1 MTCWNIYLRLIFA
14 LFIIFL
20 NTHSYAQQKL
30 SEGEQDVKNK
40 AYQFF
45 NDDNYAEALPLFSRL
60 LSIYPKDPEFNYAYG
75 VCLVEENKDLD
86 KALQYFN
93 FTLKNTLIPGAIYY
107 TGRVWHMKYKF
118 DEALSHY
125 KQFKEKA
132 KKDDLKKFPVDRQIK
147 MCQSGKEL
155 IRYVSILNV
164 EENKLV
170 KSKDFY
176 YSYNI
181 DDFGGKILVKPEE
194 FKTKSDKKKEKNSE
208 NKSLMFLSTELNVV
222 YYSSYGDNDKN
233 GKDIY
238 RKVKDNAT
246 GEWMPAENLGAVINT
261 TYDEDF
267 PYIHP
272 DGSTLYFA
280 SKGHNSMGGY
290 DIFKSSYD
298 WETNIWSAPVNLDF
312 PTNSPYDDI
321 LYISDSKEDIAYFA
335 SNRESGYA
343 NVSVYRI
350 KIEKK
355 PRKKEIENFEEI
367 IRKSKLEVVSPMLS
381 MKDRDENIKI
391 TEDKNQGTT
400 NNNFKEG
407 KYTFNE
413 LTYSEKLTQDEVY
426 QEADNDAKALN
437 NESKEMQKMAAIVM
451 HVADNKNQE
460 ADEKLKEYEKVKTKD
475 KSTAEKIKK
484 EADKATREAVISF
497 KLALN
502 LKNISEDKKK
512 DAKDADDFLKELS
525 FNKKREV
532 KDLVSD
538 LNAHRKKI
546 SRKQKNYT
554 TVEKEML
561 NAKVLS
567 TDLGKQRD
575 SKTAEV
581 DAIKNVVIDVEK
593 KIETAKSKIK
603 NEINTA
609 TKIKLEEEIKDQEIL
624 LSSKKKQ
631 EQQLLFELEQIDNKT
646 STNNNDIALYEGLI
660 QEMNSGKTEYTE
672 PEKLVAAIDNNKL
685 TKAIEIKSKEIGIT
699 DTSNNIIAE
708 NKTTKDTK
716 EPVDDKNIKIEKN
729 KDLLVSNVNYKTLIE
744 EAEKSEKLAD
754 SLTLVIESSSKNAEK
769 IKDPDKKQEELN
781 KIENLKTI
789 ADFKKQD
796 AEKKYAQANEI
807 GNTYIAL
814 NEIEANKNK
823 QDDKTTDNKTNNI
836 QETDVKEN
844 KDLKKDETNQ
854 NISVSSGIVMK
865 SVLAEK
871 EQKQLRND
879 NPAYN
884 KVLNEANKAL
894 SMADSLTKEIS
905 TKKTNLDKIKN
916 PADKQAEQEKISN
929 MENIAN
935 FKRELAEKR
944 FVDVNQH
951 EKSFLISNG
960 KSVDIFAE
968 NKTEQTNLN
977 TTENINDANKKDDTE
992 AKDIK
997 ETKTTETDKNVKK
1010 EVSDPAL
1017 VNEMKAVTFV
1027 STLVS
1032 KEQNTLEKSNKEYKE
1047 LKKDIFRS
1055 HEIADSL
1062 FLLADNKKKALAK
1075 IKDPKK
1081 KQAEEEKINNLE
1093 NIAVFKKQDA
1103 LKKTARLK
1111 ETEQE
1116 YFASVQKEQKENLS
1130 ENNTEKI
1137 KDDTIKKENNIAENK
1152 TTDSKQDNPELKKQN
1167 EQIEKDKVILEQNT
1181 SYTSLISE
1189 AKKAETRADSLSNV
1203 AEELKKDLKTIE
1215 KKKDK
1220 QKAEELIAVLEK
1232 SVKKNQEE
1240 AEAKFKQAND
1250 VGTQYLAET
1259 KAKEDSKLAD
1269 NKTSEIKKD
1278 DTIKKESDNSE
1289 NNNPDIKDKN
1299 KFQTDNK
1306 TADNTVTEKSTA
1318 SVNLTETEKKALAK
1332 DTKFTKLITESN
1344 KNNHIS
1350 DSLFALA
1357 KTKKKNLDKIKNA
1370 QEKQAE
1376 QDQIT
1381 NIESIAKFKKEYA
1394 VKKINE
1400 ANEYGKATLESNPAL
1415 LAEANN
1421 KKEDEKITKD
1431 NEVKKTKDGTT
1442 DLTEKG
1448 NVTEK
1453 DIAEI
1458 KEAMTKKINE
1468 KQNADKEKTDKQKTE
1483 EKKNLADN
1491 KDNKTTDNKITEN
1504 KEAKKNIADT
1514 KKTDDKT
1521 QKNITPVYKGTLS
1534 EKEQEALKTDEK
1546 FTKLAIEAQKAN
1558 HVSDS
1563 LYTLAEN
1570 MKKKLPAIKNV
1581 QEKQAE
1587 QDKIANIESIAKFKN
1602 EFAVRKFTE
1611 ADEYGKDLLASN
1623 NPNNTTTEN
1632 KDIVAENKQTE
1643 KKSTEVKNDTEI
1655 KKEVSTE
1662 NKIVNETKKE
1672 LLKDDKYSILIAEGK
1687 KEEVEADSLAYIII
1701 KKKQNL
1707 NEVKDDKEKT
1717 KIQNEIAQLEKS
1729 SETKRQ
1735 NAEQKYAAA
1744 NNMSNDLLAEKKA
1757 DTNTESQSDILK
1769 APISE
1774 QDKFCKENTEI
1785 FKKKESDAL
1794 ASMSEANNLFDK
1806 LTVSVN
1812 ESDKNKTRTELKS
1825 KIEKAKKELIEAYKV
1840 KSNVDLIKNTMLATR
1855 LEEMITLPEVSSNKQ
1870 IAQKYKDD
1878 AANFRKLAE
1887 KAKTNAANASDINEK
1902 LSQFKRALDYEQLA
1916 IKSHETAV
1924 DVLMESKPVT
1934 FVPASELLT
1943 VNTNDA
1949 YMQIRKVEEEIN
1961 NESKEPSYNKDNV
1974 KNEIV
1979 TLLSKKKETKTI
1991 LDDLTKQAASTQ
2003 KEMTE
2008 IAQMESLLIEY
2019 KANTENA
2026 TDEKEKIKAEKRLN
2040 EHTKKLYKKKYGIA
2054 QQIEKENQQL
2064 YNVYLKNSLSLR
2076 PDEDSPA
2083 LIEGMKLEAQSS
2095 VNFNKAKE
2103 IRDKVSKEQDPLVSV
2118 PELEKAASLELLAL
2132 SQQEKAY
2139 GIYLKIIPVEK
2150 QEEKLIADVKKD
2162 EKKDNTEQISEIKK
2176 DEKKENIII
2185 EKKEEQN
2192 IIPDKKETKENNV
2205 AEINETKK
2213 ETKTTETK
2221 KQNKLIADV
2230 KKEDKEKK
2238 YLTEFDE
2245 KKKEIINVENVK
2257 PEKRLATS
2265 DKANIN
2271 YGFSI
2276 QPKKHAEENKEIPMN
2291 EAVPSGIVYKV
2302 QVGAFKTPIPA
2313 DAFAGL
2319 NPLACE
2325 KLEGSAFVKYLVGLF
2340 KTEDA
2345 AKIARAEVRKSGY
2358 KDAFIVAYKDGVRIP
2373 LYLARNTIKS
2383 KSKDEQ
2389 HEYKEIAKNEVENVT
2404 KNINESKA
2412 AKNTLVSENV
2422 NKNKEIK
2429 GNSKTTEKNKQDIK
2443 EQKEIK
2449 EEKENIVAEN
2459 KNQKEAINKEA
2470 KKTIPNAVKSVNVK
2484 EVKGL
2489 LYTVQIGVFRNP
2501 RTAKDLYNLSPIF
2514 EETIMLGGIEAI
2526 KYTNGIFSDYL
2537 EAVAAKD
2544 NIVRMGIKDA
2554 YIVVYFNGKT
2564 IPLNQANVM
2573 LMNQGASVIAD
2584 PKSINVKSGSNAGTF
2599 KNEVQ
2604 NKNTGKLVYKVQI
2617 GAHKGNVPEDLM
2629 NKYMQAAQYGSLSDY
2644 MENELKCY
2652 LIGEFNTYKDALKMK
2667 DKLIEIGIERPFVVG
2682 LRGGQKV
2689 TVKGNQ

>member
-1259 KAKEDSKLAD
+1259 KAKEDNKLADNKTNEIKKDDNLSDNKTSEIKKDDTIKKENNIAENKTTENKKDDSELKKQNEQIEKDKVILEQNTSYTSLISEAKKAETRADSLSNVAEELKKDLKTIEKKKDKQKAEELIAVLEKSVKKNQEEAEAKFKQANDVGTQYLAETKAKEDSKLAD

-1825 KIEKAKKELIEAYKV
+1825 KIENAKKELIEAYKV

-1949 YMQIRKVEEEIN
+1949 YMHH
-1961 NESKEPSYNKDNV
+1961 SYLRS
-1974 KNEIV
+1974 I
-1979 TLLSKKKETKTI
+1979 I
-1991 LDDLTKQAASTQ
+1991 LTQ
-2003 KEMTE
+2003 E
-2008 IAQMESLLIEY
+2008 QML
-2019 KANTENA
+2019 
-2026 TDEKEKIKAEKRLN
+2026 
-2040 EHTKKLYKKKYGIA
+2040 
-2054 QQIEKENQQL
+2054 
-2064 YNVYLKNSLSLR
+2064 
-2076 PDEDSPA
+2076 
-2083 LIEGMKLEAQSS
+2083 
-2095 VNFNKAKE
+2095 
-2103 IRDKVSKEQDPLVSV
+2103 
-2118 PELEKAASLELLAL
+2118 
-2132 SQQEKAY
+2132 
-2139 GIYLKIIPVEK
+2139 
-2150 QEEKLIADVKKD
+2150 
-2162 EKKDNTEQISEIKK
+2162 
-2176 DEKKENIII
+2176 
-2185 EKKEEQN
+2185 
-2192 IIPDKKETKENNV
+2192 
-2205 AEINETKK
+2205 
-2213 ETKTTETK
+2213 
-2221 KQNKLIADV
+2221 
-2230 KKEDKEKK
+2230 
-2238 YLTEFDE
+2238 
-2245 KKKEIINVENVK
+2245 
-2257 PEKRLATS
+2257 
-2265 DKANIN
+2265 
-2271 YGFSI
+2271 
-2276 QPKKHAEENKEIPMN
+2276 
-2291 EAVPSGIVYKV
+2291 
-2302 QVGAFKTPIPA
+2302 QVCFP
-2313 DAFAGL
+2313 
-2319 NPLACE
+2319 
-2325 KLEGSAFVKYLVGLF
+2325 
-2340 KTEDA
+2340 
-2345 AKIARAEVRKSGY
+2345 
-2358 KDAFIVAYKDGVRIP
+2358 
-2373 LYLARNTIKS
+2373 
-2383 KSKDEQ
+2383 
-2389 HEYKEIAKNEVENVT
+2389 
-2404 KNINESKA
+2404 
-2412 AKNTLVSENV
+2412 
-2422 NKNKEIK
+2422 
-2429 GNSKTTEKNKQDIK
+2429 
-2443 EQKEIK
+2443 
-2449 EEKENIVAEN
+2449 
-2459 KNQKEAINKEA
+2459 
-2470 KKTIPNAVKSVNVK
+2470 
-2484 EVKGL
+2484 
-2489 LYTVQIGVFRNP
+2489 
-2501 RTAKDLYNLSPIF
+2501 
-2514 EETIMLGGIEAI
+2514 
-2526 KYTNGIFSDYL
+2526 
-2537 EAVAAKD
+2537 
-2544 NIVRMGIKDA
+2544 
-2554 YIVVYFNGKT
+2554 
-2564 IPLNQANVM
+2564 
-2573 LMNQGASVIAD
+2573 
-2584 PKSINVKSGSNAGTF
+2584 
-2599 KNEVQ
+2599 
-2604 NKNTGKLVYKVQI
+2604 
-2617 GAHKGNVPEDLM
+2617 
-2629 NKYMQAAQYGSLSDY
+2629 
-2644 MENELKCY
+2644 
-2652 LIGEFNTYKDALKMK
+2652 
-2667 DKLIEIGIERPFVVG
+2667 
-2682 LRGGQKV
+2682 
-2689 TVKGNQ
+2689 

>member
-1 MTCWNIYLRLIFA
+1 MIRFEKPIILKGPRVTLRPI
-14 LFIIFL
+14 
-20 NTHSYAQQKL
+20 KL
-30 SEGEQDVKNK
+30 SDAKDYVGWFRDKEVVKFLGNK
-40 AYQFF
+40 
-45 NDDNYAEALPLFSRL
+45 L
-60 LSIYPKDPEFNYAYG
+60 LNIKEKG
-75 VCLVEENKDLD
+75 VRD
-86 KALQYFN
+86 YF
-93 FTLKNTLIPGAIYY
+93 I
-107 TGRVWHMKYKF
+107 
-118 DEALSHY
+118 
-125 KQFKEKA
+125 KEKA

-2192 IIPDKKETKENNV
+2192 IIPDKKETKENFNFSFFLSFALNFSLV
-2205 AEINETKK
+2205 VIKK
-2213 ETKTTETK
+2213 C
-2221 KQNKLIADV
+2221 
-2230 KKEDKEKK
+2230 
-2238 YLTEFDE
+2238 
-2245 KKKEIINVENVK
+2245 
-2257 PEKRLATS
+2257 
-2265 DKANIN
+2265 
-2271 YGFSI
+2271 
-2276 QPKKHAEENKEIPMN
+2276 
-2291 EAVPSGIVYKV
+2291 SGI
-2302 QVGAFKTPIPA
+2302 F
-2313 DAFAGL
+2313 
-2319 NPLACE
+2319 PL
-2325 KLEGSAFVKYLVGLF
+2325 
-2340 KTEDA
+2340 D
-2345 AKIARAEVRKSGY
+2345 
-2358 KDAFIVAYKDGVRIP
+2358 
-2373 LYLARNTIKS
+2373 S
-2383 KSKDEQ
+2383 K
-2389 HEYKEIAKNEVENVT
+2389 
-2404 KNINESKA
+2404 
-2412 AKNTLVSENV
+2412 
-2422 NKNKEIK
+2422 
-2429 GNSKTTEKNKQDIK
+2429 
-2443 EQKEIK
+2443 
-2449 EEKENIVAEN
+2449 
-2459 KNQKEAINKEA
+2459 
-2470 KKTIPNAVKSVNVK
+2470 P
-2484 EVKGL
+2484 
-2489 LYTVQIGVFRNP
+2489 
-2501 RTAKDLYNLSPIF
+2501 
-2514 EETIMLGGIEAI
+2514 
-2526 KYTNGIFSDYL
+2526 
-2537 EAVAAKD
+2537 
-2544 NIVRMGIKDA
+2544 
-2554 YIVVYFNGKT
+2554 
-2564 IPLNQANVM
+2564 
-2573 LMNQGASVIAD
+2573 
-2584 PKSINVKSGSNAGTF
+2584 
-2599 KNEVQ
+2599 
-2604 NKNTGKLVYKVQI
+2604 
-2617 GAHKGNVPEDLM
+2617 
-2629 NKYMQAAQYGSLSDY
+2629 
-2644 MENELKCY
+2644 
-2652 LIGEFNTYKDALKMK
+2652 
-2667 DKLIEIGIERPFVVG
+2667 
-2682 LRGGQKV
+2682 
-2689 TVKGNQ
+2689 